1 MHQGLGISG
10 EDIGKVC
17 FEKEAQIRRVITIE
31 NLTAF
36 FRWEEEESL
45 MVYLGGYHNSVRRA
59 LLQKIYAAFPDAVY
73 CHFGDIDVGGFLIYE
88 DLCRKTGIPFQLYR
102 MDLDTLKE
110 YEKYGK
116 ALTENDRV
124 RIEKMLKENPFVP
137 YADVL
142 AYMLSAGIKLEQE
155 CIV

>member
-1 MHQGLGISG
+1 M
-10 EDIGKVC
+10 
-17 FEKEAQIRRVITIE
+17 
-31 NLTAF
+31 
-36 FRWEEEESL
+36 
-45 MVYLGGYHNSVRRA
+45 
-59 LLQKIYAAFPDAVY
+59 LQKIYAAFPDAVY

-88 DLCRKTGIPFQLYR
+88 DLRRKTGIPFQLYR

-137 YADVL
+137 YADV
-142 AYMLSAGIKLEQE
+142 MRICCQPG
-155 CIV
+155 

>member
-1 MHQGLGISG
+1 
-10 EDIGKVC
+10 
-17 FEKEAQIRRVITIE
+17 
-31 NLTAF
+31 
-36 FRWEEEESL
+36 
-45 MVYLGGYHNSVRRA
+45 
-59 LLQKIYAAFPDAVY
+59 
-73 CHFGDIDVGGFLIYE
+73 
-88 DLCRKTGIPFQLYR
+88 